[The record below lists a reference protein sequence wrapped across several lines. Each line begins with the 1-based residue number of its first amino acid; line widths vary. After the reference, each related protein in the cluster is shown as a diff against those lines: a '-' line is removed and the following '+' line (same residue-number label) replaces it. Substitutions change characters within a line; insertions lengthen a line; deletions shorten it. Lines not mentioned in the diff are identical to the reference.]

1 MYGHAQDSVFAH
13 LFAAKCPELLMFNG
27 SDAHLIILLEHT
39 LVDSRLLAEIEPDL
53 IRLISPDDGTGHW
66 PHVLVLL
73 HLLESPRVF
82 SELTTESF
90 PGELAKVL
98 EAGLKTAGISLG
110 FRPVGPLHIQT
121 MQVRQ
126 RFDSEQRKYELVS
139 RRLAAGVE
147 QTEAVRML
155 GAYLDTGAGPLFV
168 EAFREQFSELLI
180 AAEALRKEQLA
191 QLLTDSELIDLLK
204 FEDVSSV
211 EHAAEEIKRRLSMLS
226 ENMKN
231 PQMILA
237 RALREGVVDAQLV
250 AISLAGYLRLSDLT
264 ANLLELVLK
273 DSAISPQAAVVAAY
287 LSPEMTRQML
297 SDLLADM
304 MYGNPED
311 PDMLITPA
319 REIAIVTAR
328 CVLPRIGSPLAKV
341 GAGEIPSSRLPEQIE
356 SIWQTWA
363 LML

>member
-1 MYGHAQDSVFAH
+1 
-13 LFAAKCPELLMFNG
+13 MFNG
-27 SDAHLIILLEHT
+27 SDAHLITRLEQILTDPRPLT
-39 LVDSRLLAEIEPDL
+39 EIGSDL
-53 IRLISPDDGTGHW
+53 IRLISPDDGAGHW

-73 HLLESPRVF
+73 RLMESPRVF
-82 SELTTESF
+82 SELTEEGF
-90 PGELAKVL
+90 PGDLAEVL

-139 RRLAAGVE
+139 GRLASGVE

-155 GAYLDTGAGPLFV
+155 GAYLDTGAGPMFV
-168 EAFREQFSELLI
+168 EAFREQYSELLL

-191 QLLTDSELIDLLK
+191 QLLADSELVELLR
-204 FEDVSSV
+204 FEHVESV
-211 EHAAEEIKRRLSMLS
+211 EHTADEIKRRLAALPL
-226 ENMKN
+226 EMKN
-231 PQMILA
+231 PQMVLA
-237 RALREGVVDAQLV
+237 RALREGVEDAQLV
-250 AISLAGYLRLSDLT
+250 AIGLIGYLGLSDLA
-264 ANLLELVLK
+264 ANLLELILR
-273 DSAISPQAAVVAAY
+273 DSVFSPQAAVVAGY

-311 PDMLITPA
+311 PDMVITPA

-328 CVLPRIGSPLAKV
+328 CVLPRIGSPLPGV
-341 GAGEIPSSRLPEQIE
+341 EAGEIALSRVPEKIDA
-356 SIWQTWA
+356 IWQSWA
-363 LML
+363 VVLQKSERL